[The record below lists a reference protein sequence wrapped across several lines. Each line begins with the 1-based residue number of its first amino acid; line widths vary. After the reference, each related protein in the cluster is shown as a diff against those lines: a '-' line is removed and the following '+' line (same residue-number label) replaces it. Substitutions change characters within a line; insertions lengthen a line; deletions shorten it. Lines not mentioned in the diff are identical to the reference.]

1 MNSSLITFNKITEIL
16 TPPEGYRKPEDT
28 PEPAPITKE
37 DLYNKDEPYYRKKPL
52 NQIFIMKK
60 NTKK

>member
-1 MNSSLITFNKITEIL
+1 MNSSLNTFNDISIIL
-16 TPPEGYRKPEDT
+16 TPPENQRKPDDKI
-28 PEPAPITKE
+28 EPAPITKE

-52 NQIFIMKK
+52 NQIFVMK